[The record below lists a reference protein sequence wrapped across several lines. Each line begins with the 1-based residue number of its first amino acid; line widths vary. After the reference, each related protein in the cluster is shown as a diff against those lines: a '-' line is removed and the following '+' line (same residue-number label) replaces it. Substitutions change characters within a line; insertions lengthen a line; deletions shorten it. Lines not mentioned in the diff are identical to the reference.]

1 MGAFMAVTA
10 FLSMWISNT
19 ATTAMM
25 LPIAVATVK
34 TITGEGAEEDT
45 STSQNSDPEADQV
58 SLNYSK
64 KVDER
69 ILMRICNRTH
79 FLQWPTAGRLDH
91 PRYIVSTSCYM
102 YLYVFNLCLSYNCF
116 LMKKWIKKFCKQ
128 YDREFPSAIPIAIPI
143 CITILIW
150 SQSLFI

>member
-1 MGAFMAVTA
+1 MAVTA

-64 KVDER
+64 KVGER

-102 YLYVFNLCLSYNCF
+102 YLISVYRIIVF
-116 LMKKWIKKFCKQ
+116 
-128 YDREFPSAIPIAIPI
+128 
-143 CITILIW
+143 
-150 SQSLFI
+150 